1 MKKKMSSKLK
11 KELLK
16 LLKLELTNKKNLS
29 AKNIKKTTNR
39 FMTKLKKS
47 CKINI
52 FKGV

>member
-16 LLKLELTNKKNLS
+16 LFKLELKNKKKKNLS

-39 FMTKLKKS
+39 FMTKLKKN
-47 CKINI
+47 CKKS
-52 FKGV
+52 FKK